1 MNVTDI
7 IDQMSA
13 GMARNRL
20 EEALAEVI
28 EAVKHTGKKGEV
40 TLKISLKMNDALTV
54 TASPVVK
61 TTLPTTDL
69 GATTFFVD
77 GQNKLSRRDP
87 RQRDLPLKEIDH
99 RPKVVRDYN
108 PNINLEEA

>member
-28 EAVKHTGKKGEV
+28 EAVKETGKKGEV

-61 TTLPTTDL
+61 TTLPTSDL
-69 GATTFFVD
+69 GATTFYVD

-87 RQRDLPLKEIDH
+87 RQRDLPLKEIEQNT
-99 RPKVVRDYN
+99 RVVSNFN
-108 PNINLEEA
+108 PNTNFEEA